1 MDISPQPYTFT
12 TIDCQR
18 IEVWGYVI
26 ASIDDDNDLITF
38 MQTGYPNFNL
48 ATLLSVVEELFPP
61 TTALAIRRLI
71 RFNSSTRELLVHMQ
85 NTFTDAADALVF
97 KRVFHHTHEGISVE
111 HEYCVVPTTH
121 QQQGLIKRVFQE
133 SLRQYINMRLKIIKV
148 HAGLTAGGY
157 AWARH
162 GFVAIDPQEVRIIL
176 EDARKR
182 LISSDFE
189 FVEEIYNGYYGRN
202 PSGTEFP
209 MILWARLPFM
219 KEILAGSDWH
229 GIVNLHNPEQFRN
242 FKEYVFRT

>member
-1 MDISPQPYTFT
+1 MDITPQPYTFT
-12 TIDCQR
+12 TADCQR
-18 IEVWGYVI
+18 IEAWGY
-26 ASIDDDNDLITF
+26 SFDNNEDLITF

-48 ATLLSVVEELFPP
+48 AALLSVVEELFPP
-61 TTALAIRRLI
+61 TTALTIRRLI
-71 RFNSSTRELLVHMQ
+71 RFNNSTMELLIHMQ

-97 KRVFHHTHEGISVE
+97 KRVFDHTQEGISVK
-111 HEYCVVPTTH
+111 HEYCVVPTAH

-133 SLRQYINMRLKIIKV
+133 SLQQYINMGLKTIMV

-162 GFVAIDPQEVRIIL
+162 GFVAIDPQEVDIIL
-176 EDARKR
+176 EGARKR

-189 FVEEIYNGYYGRN
+189 FVEEIYNSYYNRN

-219 KEILAGSDWH
+219 KEVLAGSDWH
-229 GIVNLHNPEQFRN
+229 GVVNLQNPEQFRN
-242 FKEYVFRT
+242 FKDYVFRT